1 MYEADRLRLFTVDL
15 PCVDETWNLMRRDMH
30 LGPAF
35 SRNEHWL
42 NRTGGPVMARWKAR
56 EWLLTVVIVTTTFA
70 SPLWMGTGLL

>member
-35 SRNEHWL
+35 PL
-42 NRTGGPVMARWKAR
+42 FR
-56 EWLLTVVIVTTTFA
+56 ETLFPKPPGAQADEAI
-70 SPLWMGTGLL
+70 